1 MKKIL
6 LVLKT
11 LINLLSFPYDY
22 FFKKFN
28 GSSLDSEYVNKIKRI
43 KTHNQSF
50 VEWEF
55 NLELIKNDILNKG
68 FKYFLRHK
76 TILHTMFVSNKI

>member
-6 LVLKT
+6 LALKT

-28 GSSLDSEYVNKIKRI
+28 GSSLDSEYANKIKKL

-55 NLELIKNDILNKG
+55 NLELIKKWKVLHLPFFISTT
-68 FKYFLRHK
+68 FKLD
-76 TILHTMFVSNKI
+76 TIIPIGKL